1 MPKPLAD
8 FFSTMRDPEQGPK
21 LMIEENYFVEGVLPG
36 FTSRDI
42 DEVAMNVYR
51 EPFVD
56 KLSRKPINQW
66 PNEVPI
72 GGIPANVVET
82 VSNYNAWLLE
92 TDTPLLFL
100 YATPGA
106 LNPPEIVDWWA
117 ARARNM
123 ESAYIGAGLH
133 YVQEDQ
139 PYAIGRAIADWYRRI
154 DR

>member
-1 MPKPLAD
+1 M
-8 FFSTMRDPEQGPK
+8 
-21 LMIEENYFVEGVLPG
+21 LPN
-36 FTSRDI
+36 FISRDL

-51 EPFVD
+51 EPFIE
-56 KLSRKPINQW
+56 KAARKPINQW

-72 GGIPANVVET
+72 GGDPANVVD
-82 VSNYNAWLLE
+82 VVNNYNAWLLE

-100 YATPGA
+100 YASPGA
-106 LNPPEIVDWWA
+106 LNPPQIVDWWA
-117 ARARNM
+117 ARAKNM
-123 ESAYIGAGLH
+123 ETAYIGAGLH